1 MKKMTFSGWLET
13 QSESVEYKVG
23 VLRWENEEGMF
34 KERFLVVLGVE
45 NKELIIKFWLL
56 LRRDSRNCILWVLV
70 T

>member
-1 MKKMTFSGWLET
+1 MTFSGWLET